1 MISEILSK
9 YSQCYIFGRDSTLIA
24 ILTTTFSGRIV
35 WGHHLHIIGSDI
47 VTLGH
52 LTTSTPITA
61 IPTGIKI
68 PNWPPTI
75 WTGCFY
81 LSTSLPFILGF
92 IHSFSFGGSTGIILA
107 NCIID
112 TLLHD
117 TYFVVGHF
125 IMFLL

>member
-9 YSQCYIFGRDSTLIA
+9 YSQCNILGRDSTLIA
-24 ILTTTFSGRIV
+24 IFTTTFLGRIV
-35 WGHHLHIIGSDI
+35 RGHHLHIIGSDI

-52 LTTSTPITA
+52 LTT

-68 PNWPPTI
+68 PNLLPTI
-75 WTGCFY
+75 QTGCFY
-81 LSTSLPFILGF
+81 LSTSLPFILGL
-92 IHSFSFGGSTGIILA
+92 IHSFSFGGSTGIIIA

-117 TYFVVGHF
+117 TYSVVGHL